1 MVTEDEIYEVSEAP
15 EEVSASEEI
24 SAPEEVFTPEVSPE
38 PVEADSPPDPVPA
51 PEPDP
56 VDPPAPVEVVTVD
69 DLLDRLAGESQEN
82 TQTEEPI
89 QTEGPPSAEE
99 EPADPDFVNDLNPAI
114 VSTESIEV
122 VGMDKVL
129 NRLETIQQQTADHP
143 MLTTSFEDYTVMEG
157 LLLLLFLSVVV
168 AACVKMLKG
177 GFAWLR

>member
-1 MVTEDEIYEVSEAP
+1 MTDEVYEASEAP
-15 EEVSASEEI
+15 EEVSA
-24 SAPEEVFTPEVSPE
+24 PEEVAAPEVSPE
-38 PVEADSPPDPVPA
+38 PVEANPASDSAPA

-69 DLLDRLAGESQEN
+69 DLLDRLAGENQGDEE
-82 TQTEEPI
+82 TEEPI
-89 QTEGPPSAEE
+89 QTEEPPPAEE
-99 EPADPDFVNDLNPAI
+99 EPADPDFANDLNPAI
-114 VSTESIEV
+114 ISTESIEV

-143 MLTTSFEDYTVMEG
+143 MLTTSFEDYTVTEG